1 MDVMVSRSFAEF
13 ATGQFMFP
21 IEFLLAP
28 ASAPKDI
35 VFHQSGAGLDMSRHS
50 ASGLVDTLPG
60 PISSQAV
67 GGRLGV
73 GTLRTLRGAARGGKG
88 SQVVKRFSGN
98 LRQLLLDMEWL

>member
-1 MDVMVSRSFAEF
+1 MDVMLSRSFAEF

-73 GTLRTLRGAARGGKG
+73 GTLRTLRGAARGG
-88 SQVVKRFSGN
+88 
-98 LRQLLLDMEWL
+98 